1 MGLEFGYGLG
11 RCYAPKTTQLVGRPP
26 LCVAMLY
33 LIKEFIKRAL
43 IFNLNIHHVFK
54 EIHTQHIK
62 DHKIKE
68 NESNI
73 IKQNKLNME
82 CWQLNKTHKEKISNK
97 PNMEKRL
104 KQTWK
109 IIKHKYLT

>member
-26 LCVAMLY
+26 LFVAMLY

-82 CWQLNKTHKEKISNK
+82 S
-97 PNMEKRL
+97 
-104 KQTWK
+104 
-109 IIKHKYLT
+109 